1 MLYNGRSY
9 EAFRRNIIYRKDQIL
24 NTLGVKIEW
33 SPQADEDMKGIYDY
47 IKNNLNEPQIAINIA
62 KKISGITKKLQFFYK
77 IYPTIS
83 FEKALRPIQ
92 KIKVK
97 RYYIFYTFY
106 EEKNT
111 VYILRILHEKRDWN
125 KILNF

>member
-1 MLYNGRSY
+1 M
-9 EAFRRNIIYRKDQIL
+9 
-24 NTLGVKIEW
+24 NTLGVKLEW
-33 SPQADEDMKGIYDY
+33 SPQADKDMKGIYDY
-47 IKNNLNEPQIAINIA
+47 IKNNLNEPEIAMKIA
-62 KKISGITKKLQFFYK
+62 KKISINTKKLQFFYK

-83 FEKALRPIQ
+83 FEKASRPIQ

-111 VYILRILHEKRDWN
+111 IYILRVLHEKQNWN